1 MEFTFQESPWSRL
14 FLNTPFLFPSSLFTP
29 DNYVHWTQTLE
40 SHIYTAN
47 LPGVR
52 KEEIK
57 VEVEDSKYLIIRT
70 EEINEETKPAVSF
83 MRKFRLP
90 GMIDI
95 GSISAAYE
103 DGVLTATV
111 PRTSARRLLHIHLSD
126 LPGRHEILAA
136 AA

>member
-1 MEFTFQESPWSRL
+1 MDNLILECTI
-14 FLNTPFLFPSSLFTP
+14 SLSFFTP
-29 DNYVHWTQTLE
+29 DNYFHWTQTLE

-70 EEINEETKPAVSF
+70 EEINEERKPAVSF

-95 GSISAAYE
+95 GSISAGYE
-103 DGVLTATV
+103 DGVLTVTV
-111 PRTSARRLLHIHLSD
+111 PRTSARRYLHIDLSD
-126 LPGRHEILAA
+126 LPGRHEILVPAA
-136 AA
+136 